1 MAGYSNGQ
9 LPYFQEG
16 KSLES
21 QLTARRL
28 NGMIAY
34 MLSLTPLKGVGCF
47 IGRFPS
53 GFTITVPR
61 KGGGGSA
68 GGHPYE
74 AFNASDTDP
83 KLTFQSG
90 NHLDTMAGVTWFPTV
105 SGTPINTIPAPTLTV
120 SISDTVVYFNGTSDA
135 STGIVSAIEINS
147 GTSVPDATSTNWYQ
161 LISTI
166 AVTGTSGTYTIA
178 ILDDG
183 IAGSQV
189 YFKCGT
195 AYQLGFQ

>member
-61 KGGGGSA
+61 RNGGGT
-68 GGHPYE
+68 GGGYPYE
-74 AFNASDTDP
+74 AFNASDTVP
-83 KLTFQSG
+83 KLKFNSG
-90 NHLDTMAGVTWFPTV
+90 NHLDTAIGGGTWFPTV
-105 SGTPINTIPAPTLTV
+105 DGITIDTIPAPTLT
-120 SISDTVVYFNGTSDA
+120 IDPLDTKIYFKGTSDA
-135 STGIVSAIEINS
+135 TTGLITAIEVNS
-147 GTSVPDATSTNWYQ
+147 GTVLPINTTTNWYQ

-166 AVTGTSGTYTIA
+166 TVTGSSGAYAIA
-178 ILDDG
+178 IADDG
-183 IAGSQV
+183 VSGSQA
-189 YFKCGT
+189 YQKCGG
-195 AYQLGFQ
+195 YLLGIQ